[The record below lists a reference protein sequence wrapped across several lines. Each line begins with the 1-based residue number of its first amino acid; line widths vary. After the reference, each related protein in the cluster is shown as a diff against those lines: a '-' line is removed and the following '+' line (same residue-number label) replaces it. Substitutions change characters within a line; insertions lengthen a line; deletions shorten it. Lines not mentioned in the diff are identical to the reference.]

1 MKLKKVISSILLIV
15 ILASQICLI
24 QFNNFVYAAERTDK
38 GGFHYN
44 QLVENAKAQDDKVS
58 QIAVK
63 IYDLIYEMYTSENE
77 NESLKSGNA
86 SRDLA
91 TAIPQ
96 DDIANY
102 AKGDRTLSEAMSAA
116 RYSFYAD
123 YPEIFYVNFSK
134 LTLRVTHG
142 ADGYHANIGAGKYG
156 NYFTDSFKSIDEVKT
171 AVKNFDERV
180 AEIVAGAESVQA
192 GEDETATQAKIRYVH
207 NEIINKVSY
216 RYENECYDGNEG
228 FLGTPYGVLVKRQG
242 VCEGYA
248 RAFKTVM
255 DKLGITCILVQ
266 GMHQYSG
273 EAAIEHMWNY
283 VQISD
288 ETARSSTGK
297 WYAVDCTQDDPC
309 TPISSEAEQETYVK
323 FLEGKMPEYGKDEF
337 ENEKYLLAGQI
348 TMQERHF
355 PNPEVEAAGEYK
367 FEYPELE
374 EEDLETNEIANA
386 DGFNIKVKTINT
398 TTSTGIEMKALE
410 ITVSYKDM
418 NVAKA
423 RENNLYILGRS
434 YNTEEAGDVSWMYF
448 VPNGLAYEDSAD
460 GKYFAFRT
468 GPVKYIEF
476 AVTDKKELADGSVDS
491 IRYLGK
497 ESGLIAK
504 SQRVYNPYYTEADKI
519 APFVIRQSPPQTCT
533 ILIREKPYHI
543 TATWDDQLVQNA
555 DTLTATIKCSS
566 KLGDGVTGD
575 KYGEIT
581 SPITFNPDTNT
592 VEFDFKFSQMYA
604 DDSVWYTI
612 YINGLVSEKNGLAPN
627 PIGLGAANK
636 TECPGKQA
644 AKGVWNLYA
653 KPTLIENDDLS
664 LNNWETSN
672 GVGVSEKL
680 RNRIALVTTKTTEDQ
695 SKKMEETLNNA
706 FENSEGSDIEKQ
718 EILSSSTYNIA
729 LTICKEK
736 ITNIKNGHKITMKV
750 GFPEGYGPENAG
762 VTYKAYHFKTDARGE
777 IIGVDEL
784 DCVVTQ
790 YGLII
795 TCDAFSPFTIAAVKT
810 KEGEAQETSK
820 SLILTAEDCG
830 KISGGSR
837 QLGSVLKVNKG
848 ETATIDVTP
857 DEGYEIETLTVCG
870 EVVDLNTS
878 ARSTSGDSKQV
889 TVSYDDIKDGN
900 SIVHATFVAKEVV
913 EAEEVAG
920 VEAVVLQAEEPTVK
934 IHDGKGA
941 EITEKTAGLNSIL
954 TIESEVSE
962 TIGVQTYQWYKDGIK
977 LEGKTAK
984 ILEIQNIG
992 AEHAGTYKLEVT
1004 TTSGTV
1010 SSTVSKTCDVKIAS
1024 IVASLTK
1031 NTGNKLKPGDEVEV
1045 TASISDFKNIGDGLV
1060 AIGGKILYDSNMLEL
1075 EEVTEGEAWSLG
1087 NGHNPENGKFAVEIK
1102 ETAKVTTACDI
1113 LKMKFRV
1120 KDTEN
1125 LEPTTRIRLEEVFA
1139 SNANIDIGVG
1149 APAEISLSID
1159 VTEKLPEITSSEYK
1173 IEEGFISRVL
1183 LGTTVSSFKKNVNS
1197 NMSITFEKAGRVL
1210 GENDIITTDTI
1221 LKIGDLSYTISVI
1234 GDIDGSHN
1242 DKGELITPTDL
1253 AQLKLHY
1260 IESKEITLSE
1270 ASLKA
1275 ADINGDGN
1283 ITLTDLAQL
1292 KLVFVG
1298 VMQMTKYGGV
1308 EI

>member
-1 MKLKKVISSILLIV
+1 MKLKKVISSILLII

-24 QFNNFVYAAERTDK
+24 GFDNFVYAAERTTK

-77 NESLKSGNA
+77 NDSLKSGNA

-91 TAIPQ
+91 TAISQ

-156 NYFTDSFKSIDEVKT
+156 NYFTDGFKSIDEVKA
-171 AVKNFDERV
+171 AVTEFDGRV
-180 AEIVAGAESVQA
+180 DEIVAGAESVEA
-192 GEDETATQAKIRYVH
+192 REDETATQAKIRYVH

-216 RYENECYDGNEG
+216 RYENECYHGNEG

-266 GMHQYSG
+266 GMHKYSG
-273 EAAIEHMWNY
+273 EVAVEHMWNY

-288 ETARSSTGK
+288 ETARTSVGK

-309 TPISSEAEQETYVK
+309 EPIGSEAEQEYYIK
-323 FLEGKMPEYGKDEF
+323 FLEGNMPEYGIDGF
-337 ENEKYLLAGQI
+337 EKEKYLFAGEI

-374 EEDLETNEIANA
+374 DQNLRAVEVEDTN
-386 DGFNIKVKTINT
+386 GFNIVTEIQTSSSGTKSTIVTANYM
-398 TTSTGIEMKALE
+398 GMG
-410 ITVSYKDM
+410 
-418 NVAKA
+418 VAKA
-423 RENNLYILGRS
+423 
-434 YNTEEAGDVSWMYF
+434 EEQGIYTLVRWYDADDDTPQWVYL
-448 VPNGLAYEDSAD
+448 VPGNAAFEDKED
-460 GKYFAFRT
+460 GT
-468 GPVKYIEF
+468 GFSFTSGISKYIEI
-476 AVTDKKELADGSVDS
+476 AVTDIPYEIKHGSDGGIILDEIYRGKDS
-491 IRYLGK
+491 A
-497 ESGLIAK
+497 LIARSGK
-504 SQRVYNPYYTEADKI
+504 IYNYNTNVPV
-519 APFVIRQSPPQTCT
+519 PFIIRQNPSQTAT
-533 ILIREKPYHI
+533 IIIREKPYHI
-543 TATWDDQLVQNA
+543 TATWGDQLVQNA
-555 DTLTATIKCSS
+555 DTLTATITCSS

-604 DDSVWYTI
+604 DDSVWYNI
-612 YINGLVSEKNGLAPN
+612 YIEGVVSEKNGTKPN
-627 PIGLGAANK
+627 PIGLGAAHK
-636 TECPGKQA
+636 AECPGKQA

-653 KPTLIENDDLS
+653 KPTLIENNDLS
-664 LNNWETSN
+664 LSNWETSN

-706 FENSEGSDIEKQ
+706 FENSEGSNVEKQ
-718 EILSSSTYNIA
+718 EVLSSSTYNIA

-762 VTYKAYHFKTDARGE
+762 VTYKAYHFKTNKAGE

-830 KISGGSR
+830 KISGGSK

-848 ETATIDVTP
+848 EPATIDVTP

-870 EVVDLNTS
+870 EVIDLNTS

-900 SIVHATFVAKEVV
+900 SIVNATFVAKKV
-913 EAEEVAG
+913 AEEEEAAG
-920 VEAVVLQAEEPTVK
+920 VEAVALQAEEPTVK
-934 IHDGKGA
+934 IHDGKGT

-954 TIESEVSE
+954 TIEAEVSE

-984 ILEIQNIG
+984 TLEIQNIG

-1010 SSTVSKTCDVKIAS
+1010 SSTVSKTCNVKIAS

-1045 TASISDFKNIGDGLV
+1045 TASINDFKNIGDGLV
-1060 AIGGKILYDSNMLEL
+1060 ALSGKIVCSNSNLEL
-1075 EEVTEGEAWSLG
+1075 IEATAGEAWNLG

-1102 ETAKVTTACDI
+1102 DKDKVTSACDVI
-1113 LKMKFRV
+1113 KMKFRV
-1120 KDTEN
+1120 KDIEN
-1125 LEPTTRIRLEEVFA
+1125 LTSETTISLEEVFA
-1139 SNANIDIGVG
+1139 SNGGIDIGVG
-1149 APAEISLSID
+1149 ANPEITISID
-1159 VTEKLPEITSSEYK
+1159 VAEKVPEITSSEYK
-1173 IEEGFISRVL
+1173 VEQGFISRVL
-1183 LGTTVSSFKKNVNS
+1183 PGTTVSSFKNNVNT
-1197 NMSITFEKAGRVL
+1197 NMNVVFEKGGKTL
-1210 GENDIITTDTI
+1210 GANDVVTTGTI
-1221 LKIGDLSYTISVI
+1221 LKIGNLSYTISII
-1234 GDIDGSHN
+1234 GDIDGNCN
-1242 DKGELITPTDL
+1242 DKGETITVTDL

-1260 IESKEITLSE
+1260 IESKDITLSE

-1275 ADINGDGN
+1275 ADINGDGK
-1283 ITLTDLAQL
+1283 ITITDLAQL

-1298 VMQMTKYGGV
+1298 VMDMTKYGGV
-1308 EI
+1308 EK